1 MMPSDALGLA
11 TRECE
16 AQPEVHPLWKTRAA
30 AWLLVLGAFG
40 VVLTGVEAPRFDLD
54 RYLVPKALVLHGTAL
69 GVLLL
74 GFPSL
79 RAARWGFVE
88 WLLAAFV
95 AAGAVSAALATNR
108 WLSLAGWGIGVSSL
122 VLLLA
127 AREVAPVYRWPVL
140 AGLVGAAV
148 TGAALGIAQAY
159 GAEWGWLAETRP
171 PGGTFG
177 NRNFLAH
184 VSVLAAPPLA
194 VMVARLRRPRWLL
207 PALVGLGVL
216 TAAVVL
222 TRSRAAWLGGLGGGV
237 TAAIALLISRHG
249 ARPTRRRTATLA
261 SALVFAV
268 AAAIFLPNT
277 LQWTSDSPY
286 AETLTR
292 LAEYG
297 EGSGRGRLIQYR
309 NSLELAKEAPI
320 WGVGPGNWFVHYP
333 RVTTDGDPAYAGH
346 LSIPT
351 NPWPSSDWVAVLTE
365 RGVLGALLLL
375 IAGTTAAGRALA
387 YARNGTREEALA
399 AAALVALL
407 VTAFVTG
414 SFDAVLLLAA
424 PSYLVWAAAGL
435 LLPEPRRP
443 TTWTPPRYSSRK
455 VRAACAL
462 IVLALAVSAGA
473 HTAAM
478 MMTGT
483 GRNRTTLERAARVAP
498 GEHRLQLLLAER
510 GDCPAAMQAQDLMP
524 HHPNV
529 KAMAERCSR

>member
-1 MMPSDALGLA
+1 MSPDALDAIPLEGQA
-11 TRECE
+11 PGEIR
-16 AQPEVHPLWKTRAA
+16 PLWKTRAA
-30 AWLLVLGAFG
+30 ACLLVLGAFG
-40 VVLTGVEAPRFDLD
+40 VVLAGVESPRFDLD
-54 RYLVPKALVLHGTAL
+54 RYLVPKALVLHTVAFAL
-69 GVLLL
+69 LLL

-79 RAARWGFVE
+79 RAARWGFAE
-88 WLLAAFV
+88 WLLTAFV
-95 AAGAVSAALATNR
+95 AASTVSAALATNR
-108 WLSLAGWGIGVSSL
+108 WLALAGWGIGVSSL

-127 AREVAPVYRWPVL
+127 AREVAVMYRWPVL

-148 TGAALGIAQAY
+148 VGASLGIAQAY
-159 GAEWGWLAETRP
+159 GANWEWLAQTRP

-207 PALVGLGVL
+207 PALFGLGVL

-237 TAAIALLISRHG
+237 TAAIALLISRYG
-249 ARPTRRRTATLA
+249 ARPSRGRTVALA
-261 SALVFAV
+261 VALALAV
-268 AAAIFLPNT
+268 AAAIFIPNT

-286 AETLTR
+286 AETLSR

-365 RGVLGALLLL
+365 RGVLGMLLLL
-375 IAGTTAAGRALA
+375 VAGATAAGRALS
-387 YARNGTREEALA
+387 YARNGSREEALA

-414 SFDAVLLLAA
+414 AFDAVLLLAA
-424 PSYLVWAAAGL
+424 PSYLVWAATGL

-443 TTWTPPRYSSRK
+443 TAWTPQAYSGKR
-455 VRAACAL
+455 VRVVCAL
-462 IVLALAVSAGA
+462 IVLTLAANA
-473 HTAAM
+473 ATHTAAIR
-478 MMTGT
+478 MTGS
-483 GRNRTTLERAARVAP
+483 GRNRATLERAARVAP

-510 GDCPAAMQAQDLMP
+510 GDCPAAMQAADLMP
-524 HHPNV
+524 HHPNT
-529 KAMAERCSR
+529 KRMAERCSR